1 MLSPKGLLIAFAS
14 TGIAVAA
21 LATLGGKTIGLPLPS
36 TDTNSPVLTKQT
48 PSVPPA
54 GCPGMGGGMG
64 MMHSMQ
70 VQNEFD
76 FLTQMI
82 PHHEEAITTAKLLKA
97 GTNRPEM
104 RKFADDIIRVQSA
117 EIQQMQSW
125 LNQWYPNQDTK
136 VTYHPMMRDLNN
148 LKGDALDRA
157 FLSDMQ
163 MHHMGAVMMSNQ
175 LLGKNLAKHNEVK
188 KLAQQIS
195 ISQRQEINQ
204 MQAWLRTWFNAGGM
218 MGMPGNNRSGIGCM

>member
-1 MLSPKGLLIAFAS
+1 
-14 TGIAVAA
+14 
-21 LATLGGKTIGLPLPS
+21 
-36 TDTNSPVLTKQT
+36 
-48 PSVPPA
+48 
-54 GCPGMGGGMG
+54 MG

-104 RKFADDIIRVQSA
+104 KKFADDIIRAQSA
-117 EIQQMQSW
+117 EIQQMQNW
-125 LNQWYPNQDTK
+125 LKQWYPNQDTK
-136 VTYHPMMRDLNN
+136 VTYHSMMRNLNN

-157 FLSDMQ
+157 FLEDMR